1 MVIRIFGS
9 NIQNNLSIPI
19 GIMGK
24 KYEKGDNQLLS
35 FVSGFCCMKR
45 LRLFLLPP
53 GWDASVY
60 LFTCMENKWVHRKVS
75 PSIEFSGTH
84 LYTRAE
90 RRTLRVKHLAQEH
103 NTMSPARART
113 RTARSGDKR
122 TNREAPVPHKEW
134 SLNEV
139 GDYFKSYALNI
150 FLRP

>member
-35 FVSGFCCMKR
+35 FVSGFSCMKR

-53 GWDASVY
+53 GWDASVH
-60 LFTCMENKWVHRKVS
+60 LFTWMENKWVHRRVS
-75 PSIEFSGTH
+75 PSIKFSGTH

-90 RRTLRVKHLAQEH
+90 RHTLRGKRLVQEH

-113 RTARSGDKR
+113 RTARSWDER
-122 TNREAPVPHKEW
+122 TNRKATVPPKCVVCTER
-134 SLNEV
+134 SNYCKGQNV
-139 GDYFKSYALNI
+139 
-150 FLRP
+150 